1 MTGPATGLHRLGTAL
16 RRAAV
21 VSRLRLAGRL
31 PPGRHPDVGDSPL
44 FGESPLFGD
53 PGFRQSLG
61 RLLQDAPP
69 GLLAG
74 GDFFFL
80 PGDRPP
86 WLDTGIDVAAGETVT
101 WLAAGRVV
109 LSRLFDIF
117 VEPHFQLW
125 ARIGDGAVFSGTR
138 ASHTFTADRAG
149 RIHLASYFPGQW
161 ATRSGELATSP
172 DVYRGVRG
180 GISVLLLR
188 WAVDPR
194 AGLRRLAAGSD
205 PHPLLALEID
215 RLENP
220 VQQPEGWKHLWFLGD
235 SEIYSPGRG
244 DDGAPEVRCATHCDV
259 GILQRAV
266 DAPLRPDTRL
276 AWRWRVDS
284 LPSELAEDTLPTH
297 DYLSIAVEFENGIDL
312 TYYWSASLPVGT
324 GYWCPLPT
332 WREREFH
339 VVVRSGREGLG
350 RWIAEERDVYADYE
364 RYVGSPPDRIERI
377 WLIANST
384 FQRGVGRCAYR
395 DIEIR
400 CDTGPRRLVSAGE
413 RWKDPWN

>member
-1 MTGPATGLHRLGTAL
+1 VTGPAIGLRRLGTAL
-16 RRAAV
+16 HRAAV

-31 PPGRHPDVGDSPL
+31 PPGRHPDL
-44 FGESPLFGD
+44 GD
-53 PGFRQSLG
+53 PEFRHSLG
-61 RLLQDAPP
+61 PVLQAAPS

-74 GDFFFL
+74 SDFLFL

-86 WLDTGIDVAAGETVT
+86 WLDTGIDLAAGESVT

-125 ARIGDGAVFSGTR
+125 ARVGDGEVFSGTR

-149 RIHLASYFPGQW
+149 RLQLASYFPGQW
-161 ATRSGELATSP
+161 ATRSGELATPP
-172 DVYRGVRG
+172 DVYRSVRG
-180 GISVLLLR
+180 GLSVLLLR

-194 AGLRRLAAGSD
+194 VGLARLAAGPD

-220 VQQPEGWKHLWFLGD
+220 VPRPEGWEPLWFLGD
-235 SEIYSPGRG
+235 SEIYSRGRG
-244 DDGAPEVRCATHCDV
+244 NDGAPEVRCATHCDV
-259 GILQRAV
+259 GILQRAA

-276 AWRWRVDS
+276 TWRWRVDA
-284 LPSELAEDTLPTH
+284 LPSDLAEDTLPTH
-297 DYLSIAVEFENGIDL
+297 DYLSIAVEFENGVDL
-312 TYYWSASLPVGT
+312 TYYWSAALPVGT

-339 VVVRSGREGLG
+339 VVVRSGRADLG
-350 RWIAEERDVYADYE
+350 AWIDEERDLHADYE

-400 CDTGPRRLVSAGE
+400 SDSGSRRLLRA
-413 RWKDPWN
+413 P

>member
-1 MTGPATGLHRLGTAL
+1 MTGPAVGLRRLGTAL
-16 RRAAV
+16 RRASLVA
-21 VSRLRLAGRL
+21 RQRFAGRV
-31 PPGRHPDVGDSPL
+31 PPGRHPEVSDR
-44 FGESPLFGD
+44 E
-53 PGFRQSLG
+53 FRHSLG
-61 RLLQDAPP
+61 RVLDAAPP

-74 GDFFFL
+74 ADVLFL

-86 WLDTGIDVAAGETVT
+86 WLDTRTDVAAGESVT

-125 ARIGDGAVFSGTR
+125 ARIGDGEVFSGTR
-138 ASHTFTADRAG
+138 ASHSFTADRAG
-149 RIHLASYFPGQW
+149 RLRLASYFPGQW
-161 ATRSGELATSP
+161 ATHSGELATSP

-194 AGLRRLAAGSD
+194 AGLARLAAGAA

-215 RLENP
+215 RLDDP
-220 VQQPEGWKHLWFLGD
+220 VRPPPGWKHLWFLGD
-235 SEIYSPGRG
+235 SEIYSPGTG
-244 DDGAPEVRCATHCDV
+244 DDGAPEIRCTTHCDV

-266 DAPLRPDTRL
+266 DVPLRPDTRL
-276 AWRWRVDS
+276 AWSWRVDA
-284 LPSELAEDTLPTH
+284 LPSQLAEDTLPTH

-312 TYYWSASLPVGT
+312 TYYWSASLPEGT

-339 VVVRSGREGLG
+339 VVVRSGREDLG
-350 RWIAEERDVYADYE
+350 RWIDEERDLRADYE
-364 RYVGSPPDRIERI
+364 RYVGRPPALIERV

-384 FQRGVGRCAYR
+384 FQRGFGRCAYR

-400 CDTGPRRLVSAGE
+400 
-413 RWKDPWN
+413 